1 MTADFPLR
9 KKTNKKK
16 HWLKTR
22 EKPSDKCQMTHIIQ
36 IDSWGVDHFF
46 PITGG
51 GGGVFFQPFHNQALC
66 RI

>member
-22 EKPSDKCQMTHIIQ
+22 EKPYDKCQMTHIIQ

-51 GGGVFFQPFHNQALC
+51 GGGGG
-66 RI
+66 